1 MPFQVSGTKKGGMP
15 VTVEKRPKGKVATVI
30 SNVKGDKDELLAMVK
45 AAVGAGGS
53 VAGHDRVE
61 IQGDH
66 AAKIQSLLLRHQDRT
81 GCGPTMKGV
90 AGLKPKPE
98 KPKPEE
104 EESRA
109 RREEKVRSAEVLAQQ
124 KQRRVETRQR
134 AVREA
139 MDTKVESTRHF
150 HVFVNM
156 MKAWPFWSQDWSM
169 LREMHERHNRDLDE
183 AARAGRGR
191 GITSILDAESDET
204 HPARRSEVLEAMN
217 EGLAAL
223 SSSSGMA
230 PPTKSPA
237 RSSKLHDQRAA
248 LMALGMIAAPSPFR
262 QSRQER
268 LAEAKRRQAAA
279 REAARNAPAAPAQS
293 KAIER
298 PFDPALA
305 ALRAFGDLPDRRS
318 SSFAAVPSRPAAAA
332 SFAAATR
339 PAATRPAPVSRV
351 PRGGRGRGGASG
363 MRPRGGHGKGDPK
376 RPSLGYTGARKGTG
390 SGVYGGDLG
399 GDRDDAF
406 DDESEEEEED
416 YSYDV
421 GGDSRGWEA
430 APGGGFSFG
439 PIAGAED
446 HPPGWQ
452 HRPPSM
458 HSYEIEEEAMDAE
471 EADLREALRLSL
483 LEEESRKS
491 RFEPSDDSR
500 VGLHVEC
507 GDLWGDLTEEEAFE
521 LAKQLSEEQGHV
533 DRESRD
539 WYEPCGPVYD
549 GSDPGLTDPR
559 DRLAKLCGVDADD
572 EAAIGLADLVL
583 SMDSIEDAAELVAA
597 TAGCDRGEAE
607 EVAAALRR
615 DGGEEVGTEEP
626 EPVGNVT
633 EPAGNVA
640 AGFMPESMDEDAAL
654 AEALRLSALD
664 AEVVDVPVPPTH
676 TPAPAPG
683 GELLGWADA
692 QLSMFTGEEDNAFL
706 AEYVCE
712 MEDAKEIEEF
722 LRESFPSENSDA
734 AASFARA
741 LVLMRS

>member
-1 MPFQVSGTKKGGMP
+1 M
-15 VTVEKRPKGKVATVI
+15 
-30 SNVKGDKDELLAMVK
+30 
-45 AAVGAGGS
+45 
-53 VAGHDRVE
+53 
-61 IQGDH
+61 
-66 AAKIQSLLLRHQDRT
+66 
-81 GCGPTMKGV
+81 
-90 AGLKPKPE
+90 
-98 KPKPEE
+98 
-104 EESRA
+104 
-109 RREEKVRSAEVLAQQ
+109 
-124 KQRRVETRQR
+124 
-134 AVREA
+134 
-139 MDTKVESTRHF
+139 
-150 HVFVNM
+150 
-156 MKAWPFWSQDWSM
+156 
-169 LREMHERHNRDLDE
+169 
-183 AARAGRGR
+183 
-191 GITSILDAESDET
+191 
-204 HPARRSEVLEAMN
+204 
-217 EGLAAL
+217 
-223 SSSSGMA
+223 
-230 PPTKSPA
+230 
-237 RSSKLHDQRAA
+237 
-248 LMALGMIAAPSPFR
+248 
-262 QSRQER
+262 
-268 LAEAKRRQAAA
+268 
-279 REAARNAPAAPAQS
+279 
-293 KAIER
+293 
-298 PFDPALA
+298 
-305 ALRAFGDLPDRRS
+305 
-318 SSFAAVPSRPAAAA
+318 
-332 SFAAATR
+332 
-339 PAATRPAPVSRV
+339 
-351 PRGGRGRGGASG
+351 
-363 MRPRGGHGKGDPK
+363 
-376 RPSLGYTGARKGTG
+376 
-390 SGVYGGDLG
+390 YGGDLG

-452 HRPPSM
+452 RRPPSM
-458 HSYEIEEEAMDAE
+458 HSYEIEEEAMETE

-549 GSDPGLTDPR
+549 GLDPGLTDPR

-583 SMDSIEDAAELVAA
+583 SMDSIDDAAELVAA

-615 DGGEEVGTEEP
+615 DGGEEVETEEV

-734 AASFARA
+734 TASFARA
-741 LVLMRS
+741 LVHMRS